1 MNLYFCSAGVGR
13 TGAFIGLSAEMARA
27 TKEKTVDIYNYVQ
40 YMRKQ
45 RPSMV
50 LNEVIDLFKEVYN
63 VLYGLFFLQTEYI
76 FIHDALLEAMKL
88 GMIEGVSAPKVE
100 DGKPLEETSSHES
113 VPIEYESSFGG
124 HEKESEILGFHQ
136 GEEETSA

>member
-13 TGAFIGLSAEMARA
+13 TGAFIGLSVEMARA
-27 TKEKTVDIYNYVQ
+27 AEEKMVDIYNYVQ

-50 LNEVIDLFKEVYN
+50 LNEVIDLFKEI
-63 VLYGLFFLQTEYI
+63 FQCIIHAFLQTEYI

-88 GMIEGVSAPKVE
+88 GIIQSISIAK
-100 DGKPLEETSSHES
+100 DGKPLEETASGDCLHLMK
-113 VPIEYESSFGG
+113 YKSSFGC
-124 HEKESEILGFHQ
+124 HEKESEIHQ
-136 GEEETSA
+136 GEEETIT